1 MLMFNVGDHV
11 VYPYHGAGTIQDIQE
26 KEVLGEKLNYYV
38 LYFPLN
44 DVTLMLPE
52 DRIENSGLRGVI
64 EENQLDDLVVAL
76 QNGVQTKAENPK
88 QYSRENENLLKS
100 GNIIDA
106 AHVIA
111 NLTLKEGERANGL
124 HIQDRKNLDKAKQFI
139 VSELILANNMS
150 EEEAYEFID
159 KNTQIIQGA

>member
-1 MLMFNVGDHV
+1 MFNVGDHV
-11 VYPYHGAGTIQDIQE
+11 VYPYHGAGTIRDIE
-26 KEVLGEKLNYYV
+26 VKEVLGEKLSYFV

-52 DRIENSGLRGVI
+52 DRINSSGLRKVI
-64 EENQLDDLVVAL
+64 EENQLDELIYAL
-76 QNGVQTKAENPK
+76 QNGIQTKNENPK

-111 NLTLKEGERANGL
+111 NLSLKDYERTNGL

-139 VSELILANNMS
+139 VSELMLANDMS
-150 EEEAYEFID
+150 EEEAYAFID
-159 KNTQIIQGA
+159 KYVQISQGA

>member
-1 MLMFNVGDHV
+1 MFNVGDHV
-11 VYPYHGAGTIQDIQE
+11 VYPYHGAGTIRNIE
-26 KEVLGEKLNYYV
+26 EREVLGKKLSYFV

-52 DRIENSGLRGVI
+52 DRITSSGLRKVI
-64 EENQLDDLVVAL
+64 EENQLDELIHAL
-76 QNGVQTKAENPK
+76 QNGIQTKNENPK

-100 GNIIDA
+100 GSIIDA

-111 NLTLKEGERANGL
+111 NLSFKENERTNGL

-139 VSELILANNMS
+139 VSELMLANDMT
-150 EEEAYEFID
+150 EDEAYAFID
-159 KNTQIIQGA
+159 KNVQVSQGA

>member
-1 MLMFNVGDHV
+1 MFNVGDHV
-11 VYPYHGAGTIQDIQE
+11 VYPYHGAGTIRDIQV
-26 KEVLGEKLNYYV
+26 KEVLGEKLSYYV

-52 DRIENSGLRGVI
+52 DRIESSGLRGVI
-64 EENQLDDLVVAL
+64 EENQLDDLIVAL
-76 QNGVQTKAENPK
+76 QNGVQTKTENPK
-88 QYSRENENLLKS
+88 QYSRENENLLKTGS
-100 GNIIDA
+100 IIDA

-111 NLTLKEGERANGL
+111 NLTLKEYERTNGL

-150 EEEAYEFID
+150 EEEAYEFIN
-159 KNTQIIQGA
+159 KNTEVSQGA

>member
-1 MLMFNVGDHV
+1 
-11 VYPYHGAGTIQDIQE
+11 
-26 KEVLGEKLNYYV
+26 
-38 LYFPLN
+38 
-44 DVTLMLPE
+44 MLPE
-52 DRIENSGLRGVI
+52 DRIETSGLRGVI
-64 EENQLDDLVVAL
+64 EETQLDDLVVAL

-124 HIQDRKNLDKAKQFI
+124 HIQDRKNLDKAKSFI
-139 VSELILANNMS
+139 VSELVLANNMS

>member
-1 MLMFNVGDHV
+1 MFNVGDHV

>member
-1 MLMFNVGDHV
+1 MFNVGDHV

-52 DRIENSGLRGVI
+52 DRIETSGLRGVI
-64 EENQLDDLVVAL
+64 EETQLDDLVVAL

-124 HIQDRKNLDKAKQFI
+124 HIQDRKNLDKAKSFI
-139 VSELILANNMS
+139 VSELVLANNMS